1 MGKELFVFSA
11 FTTWGKEETCSF
23 FCIYNMGTWEM
34 GKELFVF
41 SAFTTWE
48 HGEWEKN
55 CLFFL
60 HLQQGERK
68 KKDKNLK
75 NIKIKKNY
83 MN

>member
-1 MGKELFVFSA
+1 MPIFEDYLIAKLITKIDFRKVFA
-11 FTTWGKEETCSF
+11 
-23 FCIYNMGTWEM
+23 
-34 GKELFVF
+34 F